1 MNNEGSDIQLITRQK
16 LIELLTISAAT
27 LWRYEQQNDFPAKI
41 ILGPS
46 RVAYRQADIEI
57 WLNSKKSK

>member
-1 MNNEGSDIQLITRQK
+1 MKNLDELRLITRVQ
-16 LIELLTISAAT
+16 LAEVLTISAAT
-27 LWRYEQQNDFPAKI
+27 LWRYEQQNDFPPKI

-46 RVAYRQADIEI
+46 RVAYSQSDIEL

>member
-1 MNNEGSDIQLITRQK
+1 MTSLDKLQLITRPQ
-16 LIELLTISAAT
+16 LIKILTISPAT
-27 LWRYEQQNDFPAKI
+27 LWRYEQLNDFPPKI
-41 ILGPS
+41 VLGPS

>member
-1 MNNEGSDIQLITRQK
+1 MKSLDELRLITRVQ
-16 LIELLTISAAT
+16 LADVLTISSAT

>member
-1 MNNEGSDIQLITRQK
+1 MKNLDELRLITRVQ
-16 LIELLTISAAT
+16 LAEVLTISAAT
-27 LWRYEQQNDFPAKI
+27 LWRYEQQDDFPPKI

-46 RVAYRQADIEI
+46 RVAYSQSDIEL